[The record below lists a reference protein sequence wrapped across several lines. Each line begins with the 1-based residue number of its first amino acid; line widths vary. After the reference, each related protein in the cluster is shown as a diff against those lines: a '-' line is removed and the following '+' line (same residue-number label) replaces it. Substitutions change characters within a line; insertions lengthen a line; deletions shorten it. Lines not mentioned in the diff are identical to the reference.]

1 MARILLYTTPFC
13 GHCRAAKTLLRRK
26 ALDFEEIDVSFGVDK
41 RAEMIRRTM
50 GLRTVPQI
58 FIHGRHV
65 GGYYELTALEREG
78 RLEALLADAA
88 EAIAEET

>member
-1 MARILLYTTPFC
+1 
-13 GHCRAAKTLLRRK
+13 
-26 ALDFEEIDVSFGVDK
+26 
-41 RAEMIRRTM
+41 M

-65 GGYYELTALEREG
+65 GGYHELTALEREG

>member
-1 MARILLYTTPFC
+1 
-13 GHCRAAKTLLRRK
+13 
-26 ALDFEEIDVSFGVDK
+26 
-41 RAEMIRRTM
+41 MIRRTM

-65 GGYYELTALEREG
+65 GGYHELTALEREG